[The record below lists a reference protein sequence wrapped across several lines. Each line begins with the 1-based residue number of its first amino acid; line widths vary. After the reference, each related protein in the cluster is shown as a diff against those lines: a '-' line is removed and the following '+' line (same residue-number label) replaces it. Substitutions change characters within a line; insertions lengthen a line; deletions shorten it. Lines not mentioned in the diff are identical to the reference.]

1 MDHSIIIRHM
11 KKKYLSFKIEDL
23 SLKVTKGKIHA
34 IIGASGSGKTVTIKS
49 IVGGI
54 KIDSGSIL
62 INHAKVGTAKA
73 NQSIGYV
80 PEFTKFPRGIST
92 YRFLKFLSLMSGID
106 KLTIKKRLETLM
118 KELGIWEFRKKNMN
132 SFSSGMKKK
141 VMLIQGMIHNPP
153 ILILDEPEAN
163 LDTTTRRQ
171 ILTYLRKLAA
181 SGKTIFFSTH
191 LLNEVKDFI
200 DECSIIYQGRLL
212 YNGSI
217 NQFKMKNSFI
227 LATENNEALQKFLK
241 ENNIYYVYNREE
253 NNIFLKLNHP
263 LEINKLFLYTIENN
277 IIIFKIEPYTIDLN
291 FFYNEANRT
300 KSNKGIL

>member
-1 MDHSIIIRHM
+1 MNYSIEIKNM
-11 KKKYLSFKIEDL
+11 KKKYTSFKIENL
-23 SLKVTKGKIHA
+23 SLKVTQGKIHA

-49 IVGGI
+49 IVGGV
-54 KIDSGSIL
+54 KINDGTIL
-62 INHAKVGTAKA
+62 INGQKAGTARA
-73 NQSIGYV
+73 NQNLGYV

-106 KLTIKKRLETLM
+106 KKMIKTRLETLM
-118 KELGIWEFRKKNMN
+118 KELGLWEVRKKNMN
-132 SFSSGMKKK
+132 AFSSGMKKK
-141 VMLIQGMIHNPP
+141 VMLIQGIIHNPQV
-153 ILILDEPEAN
+153 LVLDEPEAN

-171 ILTYLRKLAA
+171 ILTYLRKLAE

-217 NQFKMKNSFI
+217 TDFKMKNAFI
-227 LATENNEALQKFLK
+227 LATEDNESLQKFLK
-241 ENNIYYVYNREE
+241 ENNIYYVFNKEE
-253 NNIFLKLNHP
+253 NNLFLKLNHP
-263 LEINKLFLYTIENN
+263 LEINKLFLYTIQNN

-291 FFYNEANRT
+291 FFYAEAN
-300 KSNKGIL
+300 KKNSNEGFL